1 MDSYN
6 RFLIIE
12 NAKQFLCY
20 IFGVVKLDIS
30 LYRKLYRRDNLVN
43 NNLTKAIYTSI
54 IKIKVSY
61 QSAEIRFSL

>member
-12 NAKQFLCY
+12 NVKQFLCY

-30 LYRKLYRRDNLVN
+30 LYGKLYRRDNLVN